1 MGGSASALV
10 EGCCGVTCVPQT
22 HMLIPNPQ
30 YLQMRLSGDGV
41 SAEVIKVKCGWTL
54 IQSDQCP

>member
-1 MGGSASALV
+1 M
-10 EGCCGVTCVPQT
+10 TCVPQT

-41 SAEVIKVKCGWTL
+41 SAEVIKVKWGWTL